1 MAQIITAPLTDET
14 VSSLSAGDEVLI
26 NGIIF
31 TGRDAVHKKLCDL
44 IEKNSPLPMNLRGQ
58 IIYFA
63 GPTPTP
69 PGKPVGS
76 IGPTTSYRMDA
87 YSPIL
92 IEKTGLK
99 GMIGKGQRSKEVIQS
114 MMKYCAVYFAAIGGA
129 GALIS
134 KSIVKSEVV
143 AYPELGP
150 EAIYRLTVKNFPAI
164 VATDCR
170 GNDFY
175 IQGPTLFANKVTS
188 IGD

>member
-1 MAQIITAPLTDET
+1 MTRVISAPLTDET
-14 VSSLSAGDEVLI
+14 ISSLSAGDEVFI
-26 NGIIF
+26 NGIIY
-31 TGRDAVHKKLCDL
+31 TGRDAAHKKICEL
-44 IEKNSPLPMNLRGQ
+44 IHNNLPLPMDFRGQ

-92 IEKTGLK
+92 LEKTGLK
-99 GMIGKGQRSKEVIQS
+99 GMIGKGQRSKEVIES
-114 MMKYCAVYFAAIGGA
+114 MVIHCAIYFAAIGGA

-134 KSIVKSEVV
+134 KSIVKSECV

-150 EAIYRLTVKNFPAI
+150 EAIYRLSVINFPVV
-164 VATDCR
+164 VATVCWC
-170 GNDFY
+170 NYLYFK
-175 IQGPTLFANKVTS
+175 GP
-188 IGD
+188 